1 MILGVIALIVAI
13 LVTCAIIYCGWQA
26 VVMFTYADS
35 MSEFFMQVWNMLTS
49 SWVGIVVIVFAVLL
63 IVSKLQDLKDFID
76 DLHDN
81 KE

>member
-1 MILGVIALIVAI
+1 MILGVIALIIAI
-13 LVTCAIIYCGWQA
+13 LVTGAIIYYGWQA

-63 IVSKLQDLKDFID
+63 IISKLQDLKDFID

>member
-1 MILGVIALIVAI
+1 MILGIIALIIAI
-13 LVTCAIIYCGWQA
+13 LVTGAIIYYGWQA
-26 VVMFTYADS
+26 IVMFTYADS

-49 SWVGIVVIVFAVLL
+49 SWIGIVVIVFAVLL

>member
-13 LVTCAIIYCGWQA
+13 LVTGAIIYCGWQA

-49 SWVGIVVIVFAVLL
+49 SWVGIVVIVFVVLL
-63 IVSKLQDLKDFID
+63 IISKLQDLKDFID
-76 DLHDN
+76 DLHD

>member
-1 MILGVIALIVAI
+1 MILGIIALIVAI
-13 LVTCAIIYCGWQA
+13 LVTGAIIYCGWQA

-49 SWVGIVVIVFAVLL
+49 SWVGIVVIVFVVLV
-63 IVSKLQDLKDFID
+63 IISKLQDLKDFID
-76 DLHDN
+76 DLHD

>member
-13 LVTCAIIYCGWQA
+13 FVTGAIIYCGWQA

-35 MSEFFMQVWNMLTS
+35 MSEFFMQVWKMLTS
-49 SWVGIVVIVFAVLL
+49 SWVGIVVIVFVVLL
-63 IVSKLQDLKDFID
+63 IISKLQDLKDFID
-76 DLHDN
+76 DLHD